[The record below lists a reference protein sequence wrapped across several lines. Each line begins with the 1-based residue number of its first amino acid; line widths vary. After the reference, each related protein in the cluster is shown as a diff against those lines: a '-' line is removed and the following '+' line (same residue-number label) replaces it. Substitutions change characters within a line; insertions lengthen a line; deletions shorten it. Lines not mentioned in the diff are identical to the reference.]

1 MLTAKQDNRLTAAEN
16 VSAALAEA
24 APTYTADK
32 ALQKIRTDLDALLAA
47 LKPLRQQGLR
57 TASQGASKTK
67 AQRRELLATAA
78 AEVAGDVYSYATD
91 QQNRTLQTSADY
103 NYSALYELRATA
115 LADLAQHIYDEAT
128 THKTALL
135 DYGLT
140 PHPPHRA
147 ANRPH
152 QLQRRQK
159 RPAPAHQRGQSRP
172 PRHQRPVRPARH
184 PARRPP
190 RTQPAQIRPLRPRP
204 LPAHPGRSHR
214 SRPPRQ
220 PQRQRRDAGAAGVIT
235 QVLS

>member
-1 MLTAKQDNRLTAAEN
+1 MLTARQDNRLTAAEN

-67 AQRRELLATAA
+67 TQRRELLATAA

-103 NYSALYELRATA
+103 NYSTLYELRATA
-115 LADLAQHIYDEAT
+115 LVDIAQHIYDEAT
-128 THKTALL
+128 THKTALA

-140 PHPPHRA
+140 PARLTELQTALTSFNGGKNDPRQQISEGKA
-147 ANRPH
+147 ARLAIKDQFA
-152 QLQRRQK
+152 QLATLLEDRLERSLRK
-159 RPAPAHQRGQSRP
+159 YARSAPAFYQRIQAARIVVDRP
-172 PRHQRPVRPARH
+172 GSHKGNVETPE
-184 PARRPP
+184 
-190 RTQPAQIRPLRPRP
+190 QP
-204 LPAHPGRSHR
+204 G
-214 SRPPRQ
+214 
-220 PQRQRRDAGAAGVIT
+220 
-235 QVLS
+235 